1 MNWLWLAAAAM
12 TLSALTH
19 SILGEKRLI
28 QPLLRIK
35 RGILLADLPR
45 KVFRFAWHA
54 MAVLMLL
61 SAATV
66 AWPGTPRGL
75 IIVIGI
81 GWVGTGLVNAACT
94 GGRHIIWPFLAGS
107 GVLALIGAWA

>member
-1 MNWLWLAAAAM
+1 MSLLWGAAAAM
-12 TLSALTH
+12 AASAFTH
-19 SILGEKRLI
+19 SVLGERRLV

-35 RGILLADLPR
+35 RGILSSNLPR
-45 KVFRFAWHA
+45 RVFRFAWHA

-75 IIVIGI
+75 IIVVGA
-81 GWVGTGLVNAACT
+81 GWLATGLVNAICT

-107 GVLALIGAWA
+107 GALALAGALS